1 MAMSEEVNPHEA
13 AQALTEIG
21 QRQEQV
27 IDVAVVPSWYWW
39 AIAVIMIV
47 LAAGVESRRPVAI
60 GVSVAVFVVGLVWST
75 FRLIRRSV
83 ALVQPRNDLM
93 RPEGVLAI
101 LGFVAV
107 ILAAA
112 LPTAFALKAAGVA
125 YPATIGIAAGALVL
139 VVGGPLLMRY
149 LRKVMRNSA
158 GSSR

>member
-1 MAMSEEVNPHEA
+1 
-13 AQALTEIG
+13 
-21 QRQEQV
+21 
-27 IDVAVVPSWYWW
+27 
-39 AIAVIMIV
+39 
-47 LAAGVESRRPVAI
+47 
-60 GVSVAVFVVGLVWST
+60 VAVFVVGLVWST

-125 YPATIGIAAGALVL
+125 YPATIGIAAGAVVL

-158 GSSR
+158 GRSR